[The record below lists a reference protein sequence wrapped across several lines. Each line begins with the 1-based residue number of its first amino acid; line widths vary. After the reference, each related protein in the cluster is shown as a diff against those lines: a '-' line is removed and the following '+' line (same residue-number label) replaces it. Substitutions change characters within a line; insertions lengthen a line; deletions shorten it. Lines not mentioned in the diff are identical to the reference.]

1 MEMRKIVDS
10 NFLRSSRL
18 ADYLGRS
25 KTHFAVLTDYAAME
39 AYKGNTLSSI
49 HRSMEILSAYP
60 SQVIILKN
68 TLLVCGLRPR
78 TSHLQRRMID
88 SEQTAGFDQYCRH
101 LKEAANGNKM
111 IQDQL
116 LAMGR
121 EADEHMERMLH
132 DAEKMGEAP
141 GSVAKTF
148 KDEELKI
155 LRKKLPFTKTMLEK
169 IFKEAMMIAAIL
181 FRDHP
186 RVTKW
191 PNAQQLVST
200 YIFRFSLGALFV
212 ALKKIQT
219 GAEAKL
225 KPERFRNDLV
235 DLSFATYGT
244 FFDGLLTE
252 DKNLKELYVTMTT
265 VLSLGFDVRT

>member
-10 NFLRSSRL
+10 NFLQSSRL

-88 SEQTAGFDQYCRH
+88 REQTAGFDQYCSH

-121 EADEHMERMLH
+121 EADEHMERMLR
-132 DAEKMGEAP
+132 DAEKMGETL

-148 KDEELKI
+148 TDEELKI
-155 LRKKLPFTKTMLEK
+155 LRKRLPYPKTMLEK
-169 IFKEAMMIAAIL
+169 ISNQAMVIAAIL

-186 RVTKW
+186 RLARL
-191 PNAQQLVST
+191 PNAQQLPST
-200 YIFRFSLGALFV
+200 YIFRFSLGAVFL
-212 ALKKIQT
+212 ALKKIET
-219 GAEAKL
+219 GADATLSPAK
-225 KPERFRNDLV
+225 FRNDLV
-235 DLSFATYGT
+235 DLSFATYWT
-244 FFDGLLTE
+244 FFDGILTE
-252 DKNLKELYVTMTT
+252 DKNLKELYVTMTI
-265 VLSLGFDVRT
+265 VLRLAFSVAA